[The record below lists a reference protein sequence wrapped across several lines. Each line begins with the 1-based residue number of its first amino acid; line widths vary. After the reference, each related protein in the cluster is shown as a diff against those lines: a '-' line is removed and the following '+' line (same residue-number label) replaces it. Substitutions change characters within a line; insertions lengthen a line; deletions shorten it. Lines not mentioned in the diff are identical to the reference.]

1 MAEWWNFLTAQQQ
14 ARCDLLLEQLQREPH
29 WHGDLPVLLL
39 ERCWL
44 RLQVVTVQELAQR
57 LPPDAS
63 GDAPELVRYRALQ
76 NSGLSALEA
85 QEQCWQEFG
94 REACSQALRRFWQ
107 RQERGNHGWTLAA
120 YLDLLA
126 RYREQMVIPNSRQIP
141 LLVLARQGSEET
153 HILRWCWPAVP
164 PMRHT
169 CP

>member
-1 MAEWWNFLTAQQQ
+1 MAEWWNFLTARQQ

-85 QEQCWQEFG
+85 QEQCW
-94 REACSQALRRFWQ
+94 
-107 RQERGNHGWTLAA
+107 
-120 YLDLLA
+120 
-126 RYREQMVIPNSRQIP
+126 
-141 LLVLARQGSEET
+141 
-153 HILRWCWPAVP
+153 
-164 PMRHT
+164 
-169 CP
+169 